1 MSDGQTRKLC
11 NIKSKTQA
19 LFLKNNYRYYSVD
32 LTNFSNKL
40 NSNSPFNFV
49 DNFKIIDVK
58 LIQNIHTM
66 TYII

>member
-1 MSDGQTRKLC
+1 MSDGQTRLC

-19 LFLKNNYRYYSVD
+19 LFLKNSDRYYSVD

-66 TYII
+66 KYII